1 VKESGPRQVLVA
13 DADRL
18 TCQALS
24 VGLAGLG
31 LDVRQCTS
39 VREARAQLDDG
50 WPELLV
56 LELRLADGPSLGL
69 LSWVRTACFDV
80 RVVVVTGHSSV
91 ASAVRCTRLG
101 TLGYFKK
108 PARAADVLAAAR
120 CGVVPCDLPP
130 PQPCSLDQA
139 VWEYINRIANTSG
152 SITRGAELLGIDR
165 RSLRRMLSKHAP

>member
-1 VKESGPRQVLVA
+1 MPSTRTASRSQSRIASVSTESVKSTRSDVAGPENPRGGRSVGVKESGPRQVLVA

-91 ASAVRCTRLG
+91 
-101 TLGYFKK
+101 
-108 PARAADVLAAAR
+108 
-120 CGVVPCDLPP
+120 
-130 PQPCSLDQA
+130 
-139 VWEYINRIANTSG
+139 
-152 SITRGAELLGIDR
+152 
-165 RSLRRMLSKHAP
+165 